1 MSAPASVG
9 AGSDPLSPWAP
20 MKALS
25 SLVEAAVL
33 HKRPGLRHDLEVALR
48 KHKPQF
54 IGLLKNPVRQGHSL
68 PRISFLFPPPA
79 SFPLQPR
86 SAGDA
91 DLVRKAQTEGI
102 RFLSDGSAAAAAASA
117 AAGASQG
124 GDDSYGVQRLPP
136 QVVEEALIIAEMF
149 NLNEIVSLQLL
160 LKGWFF

>member
-1 MSAPASVG
+1 M
-9 AGSDPLSPWAP
+9 
-20 MKALS
+20 
-25 SLVEAAVL
+25 
-33 HKRPGLRHDLEVALR
+33 
-48 KHKPQF
+48 
-54 IGLLKNPVRQGHSL
+54 
-68 PRISFLFPPPA
+68 
-79 SFPLQPR
+79 QPR